1 MPGSNSRH
9 AEADQPCP
17 PPFRA
22 QVFTRTCDSTRKIA
36 LTLRNLG
43 FGSVPIH
50 GQMSQPKRLGALNKF
65 KGGERS
71 ILVAT
76 DVASRGL
83 DIPSVDVVI
92 NYDVPGNSKDYVHRV
107 GRTARA
113 GRSGRSVTIVTQYD
127 VEMFQKIE
135 HLTGVKMEAFPAERD
150 EVLLLLEQVSNAQ
163 RIATMQMKEAD
174 EGKGGKGKKRGH
186 MGDDDDDS
194 SLAGLALKGSSS
206 HGGGG
211 GRGHGGHKRGRGGR
225 GRGR

>member
-1 MPGSNSRH
+1 ML
-9 AEADQPCP
+9 
-17 PPFRA
+17 

-65 KGGERS
+65 KSGERS

-113 GRSGRSVTIVTQYD
+113 GRSGRSVTLVTQYD
-127 VEMFQKIE
+127 VEVFQKIE

-150 EVLLLLEQVSNAQ
+150 EVLLLLEQVGNAQ

-174 EGKGGKGKKRGH
+174 DGGKGKGKKRGH
-186 MGDDDDDS
+186 VGDDEEDN
-194 SLAGLALKGSSS
+194 SLAGLALQGS
-206 HGGGG
+206 
-211 GRGHGGHKRGRGGR
+211 GGHKRSRGGHRGGRGGGR
-225 GRGR
+225 GRGRGR